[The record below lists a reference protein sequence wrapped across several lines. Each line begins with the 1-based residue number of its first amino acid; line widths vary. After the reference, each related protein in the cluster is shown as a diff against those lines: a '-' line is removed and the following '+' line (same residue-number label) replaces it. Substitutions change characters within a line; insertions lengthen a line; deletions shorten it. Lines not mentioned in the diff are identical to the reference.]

1 MFFLGVVSLV
11 RVMDGEIKPKDKIKI
26 FSNGH
31 EHLVDEVGVFTPK
44 RVKTT
49 SLKAGEV
56 GYQSLGHQNF
66 QARIVML
73 HH

>member
-1 MFFLGVVSLV
+1 
-11 RVMDGEIKPKDKIKI
+11 MDGEIKPKDKIKI

-56 GYQSLGHQNF
+56 GCIIESKFCQ
-66 QARIVML
+66 RIAEFFIIFT
-73 HH
+73 